1 MSVINTMLKDLE
13 RRGVEGDK
21 QGNDILGGLSANK
34 HSISETGLSGN
45 VYLISLLSIFSIL
58 AVIVAIYYLS
68 PYKMVS
74 VAQETVDS
82 PLVSAQSSAIEQQA
96 IDHPAVAPAVTTPAL
111 VAEKPR
117 AIISKQKVQASA
129 TTIKASPVV
138 SNIEQRA
145 EQQLSVV
152 EKTAVV
158 KKQQP
163 PSVAIIKQVAETR
176 PARKTVSVKK
186 TGMAEA
192 EAFDQAGDDTV
203 EALAVVSKKQREYT
217 PQEKSTQAYRVAASL
232 YKQGSKQQ
240 AKASLKEA
248 IAYSANNINA
258 YSLLAVIYLEDGRAE
273 RATETIE
280 AGLLNHQD
288 DQALLRLYLQS
299 LVQESRYKEAAAVME
314 NRLRLTSPE
323 DFGYLAGLYQKQKDH
338 LSAVKYYARAL
349 QLKPSTSLWW
359 MGQGISLEVMEKYE
373 EALQSYQQSI
383 NTGQLSGKL
392 AQYAISRINTIRQLD
407 ADLVS

>member
-13 RRGVEGDK
+13 RRGVGGK
-21 QGNDILGGLSANK
+21 QGNDILGDLSANK
-34 HSISETGLSGN
+34 HSISEAGLSAN

-68 PYKMVS
+68 PYKIVS
-74 VAQETVDS
+74 VAQETVDGS
-82 PLVSAQSSAIEQQA
+82 FVTAQASAIELQA
-96 IDHPAVAPAVTTPAL
+96 IDQPAVAPAVTTPAL
-111 VAEKPR
+111 VAEKTS
-117 AIISKQKVQASA
+117 AVISKQKVQAA
-129 TTIKASPVV
+129 AKTIQASPVV

-145 EQQLSVV
+145 EQQSSVA
-152 EKTAVV
+152 ETTAVV
-158 KKQQP
+158 NKQQQL
-163 PSVAIIKQVAETR
+163 SATIIKPAAETR
-176 PARKTVSVKK
+176 SARKTLSVKK
-186 TGMAEA
+186 SVTAEA
-192 EAFDQAGDDTV
+192 DRSVQAGEDTA

-217 PQEKSTQAYRVAASL
+217 PQEKSTQAYREAASL

-248 IAYSANNINA
+248 IAYSGNNINA
-258 YSLLAVIYLEDGRAE
+258 YSLLAVIYLEDGRGE
-273 RATETIE
+273 LATETIE
-280 AGLLNHQD
+280 AGLIKHQD

-299 LVQESRYKEAAAVME
+299 LVQETRYKEAVAVME
-314 NRLRLTSPE
+314 KRLQLTSPE
-323 DFGYLAGLYQKQKDH
+323 DIGYLAGLYQKLNDH

-349 QLKPSTSLWW
+349 QLRPSTSLWW

-373 EALQSYQQSI
+373 EALQSYQLSI

-392 AQYAISRINTIRQLD
+392 AQYAISRMNTIKQHN